1 MLGHRGDRTT
11 RELREK
17 LVRLANEQS
26 DSAKRQIREIRT
38 SILKSTRDA
47 IKDLDLRGQAER
59 ATEELYQK
67 HMDQVA
73 KMVAVKQKEMLS

>member
-1 MLGHRGDRTT
+1 MT

-17 LVRLANEQS
+17 LARLATEQS

-38 SILKSTRDA
+38 SLLKSTRDA
-47 IKDLDLRGQAER
+47 IKDLDLRGRVER

-73 KMVAVKQKEMLS
+73 KMVALKQKEMLS